1 MKEGEE
7 GFASHEDRHEMRNR
21 KETETER
28 ESKKDAY
35 ANQEEGA
42 AKEQTVL

>member
-1 MKEGEE
+1 
-7 GFASHEDRHEMRNR
+7 MRNR
-21 KETETER
+21 KGDRETQR
-28 ESKKDAY
+28 ESEERRETLN

>member
-1 MKEGEE
+1 
-7 GFASHEDRHEMRNR
+7 MRNR
-21 KETETER
+21 KGDRETQR